1 MSDVSLPAAGAG
13 PGTKRRGLLLVA
25 AHAFW
30 FWLLLP
36 PAAAIAHGLVHPA
49 GLAAAGLAV
58 FAALYLV
65 LVAVPVAGLAV
76 RPVLYHAGLG
86 LLALLGVALAGAYA
100 GGPEGWLVLLMYV
113 ATAGAVG
120 VNRGGWGFG
129 WVGGATAAVVVIGG
143 THRIPGDDI
152 AQSALLT
159 MLAGAMTVAFARM
172 ARLVDELRRTQ
183 RELARTAV
191 EQERLRFARDLHD
204 LLGHTLSLVVVKAEV
219 VRRLTPL
226 DPARAT
232 AEAAD
237 IERIGRTALAEV
249 REAVTGYRDHS
260 FGRELAGAR
269 TALADVG
276 IAVTVRESGQPLGV
290 EADDAFGWVVREGV
304 TNVLRHSRASRC
316 DIEVRTDGCGSVLTV
331 RDDGVG
337 GRPEPGNGLRG
348 LRERLGRA
356 GGTLEVAPLPGG
368 GLQLTAQI
376 PGTQVSAARAGW

>member
-1 MSDVSLPAAGAG
+1 MSDVSRATAPSA
-13 PGTKRRGLLLVA
+13 KRRGFLLVA

-30 FWLLLP
+30 FWLLVP
-36 PAAAIAHGLVHPA
+36 PAAAIADGQVRPA
-49 GLAAAGLAV
+49 WLAAAGLV
-58 FAALYLV
+58 TFASLYLA

-76 RPVLYHAGLG
+76 APLLHRAGLV
-86 LLALLGVALAGAYA
+86 LLALLGIALAGAYA
-100 GGPEGWLVLLMYV
+100 GGPEGWLVLLIYV

-120 VNRGGWGFG
+120 PARGSWAFG
-129 WVGGATAAVVVIGG
+129 WVGGATLAVVVIGMAHG
-143 THRIPGDDI
+143 IAGDTV
-152 AQSALLT
+152 AQSALIT

-172 ARLVDELRRTQ
+172 AQLVEQLRRTQ
-183 RELARTAV
+183 QELARTAV

-219 VRRLTPL
+219 VRRLTPM
-226 DPARAT
+226 DPDRAA

-249 REAVTGYRDHS
+249 REAVTGYRERS
-260 FGRELAGAR
+260 FGREVAGAR
-269 TALADVG
+269 TALADAG

-316 DIEVRTDGCGSVLTV
+316 DIEIRTDAHGSSLTV

-337 GRPEPGNGLRG
+337 GRPDPGNGLRG
-348 LRERLGRA
+348 LRERLVQA
-356 GGTLEVAPLPGG
+356 GGALNVAPAPGG
-368 GLQLTAQI
+368 GLQLIAQI
-376 PGTQVSAARAGW
+376 PATRAGR